1 MFISNEEYVYLN
13 NFINV
18 FRQRLRNPDMTIGYL
33 ASLLKRYDEF
43 SARKDPATGAYIV
56 NQKFRN
62 FIRMYNGK
70 PVYHKKTLY
79 RILGCDS
86 MGLSLSKSADFSE
99 LNALK
104 QIMANDAGRQTHRNF
119 APWAEDEIE
128 LPAYSKE
135 YENPASDPDR
145 ISDLMTNYMNQNES
159 KRNVFITESQLD
171 ILKEAYFVEREKVR
185 VVREFL
191 DKHCIKGAH
200 PTMSEDGEPI
210 VIGIV
215 ALIIPGGEP
224 KPMTDKQLFYYL
236 QNHFKNLFADK
247 KKRDAFLKMI
257 IKKWYYDEIDKY
269 NTVKGHNKYSE

>member
-33 ASLLKRYDEF
+33 ASLLKRYDNF
-43 SARKDPATGAYIV
+43 RARKDPATGAYIV
-56 NQKFRN
+56 TQRFQN

-86 MGLSLSKSADFSE
+86 MGLPLSKTADFSE
-99 LNALK
+99 LNALR
-104 QIMANDAGRQTHRNF
+104 QIMTNDEGKHIHRNF

-135 YENPASDPDR
+135 YENPASDPNR
-145 ISDLMTNYMNQNES
+145 ISDLMTNYTNMNEG
-159 KRNVFITESQLD
+159 KRKIFITESQLKA
-171 ILKEAYFVEREKVR
+171 LKEAYFIEGEKIR
-185 VVREFL
+185 VVKDYL
-191 DKHCIKGAH
+191 DKNFIRGSH
-200 PTMSEDGEPI
+200 PTLGEDGEPA

-247 KKRDAFLKMI
+247 KQRDAFLKMV
-257 IKKWYYDEIDKY
+257 IKKWYYDDIDQY
-269 NTVKGHNKYSE
+269 NTVKGQNKY